1 MTDTAAL
8 YYDYVIRGSSRRDF
22 LDALSTEE
30 DVMPT
35 DDEIIAKQQADIEQ
49 IKRDIEHI
57 KRVMKNR
64 GLLEERKD
72 EE

>member
-1 MTDTAAL
+1 
-8 YYDYVIRGSSRRDF
+8 
-22 LDALSTEE
+22 
-30 DVMPT
+30 MPT